1 MRGAILSRMTHSEH
15 SVNKNERSFNCE
27 LIPSGIER
35 LFLRDFRSLYTNR
48 CSRGAQ
54 AELGPVLRTRCSMS
68 PSEQQR
74 VLAVQVARLYYYQ
87 GLTTEAVATELKLS
101 RPKVS
106 RLLSFAKQTGLV
118 EVRIQDALAQPQR
131 LEQDIQ
137 RIFGIPSV
145 RVVAV
150 PANSSED
157 EWLQRVATFSA
168 NHLNGLVHS
177 QMTIGIAWGTT
188 LDAISQR
195 LVAKPCKDVDIVQ
208 LNGSANVY
216 AFNNYYIG
224 EIFSRFAV
232 NYGARAHLFPV
243 PTFFDYPETKK
254 AMLRERS
261 IQRLSKMIQRA
272 DLLIYSIGAVGARIP
287 SHVYVGGYLE
297 KKDFQELR
305 RVGAVGDIA
314 TVFFRADGSYDNI
327 PLNARASGP
336 DLSLF
341 QKAKHALCVVSGLGK
356 VAGLRAALK
365 GRLMNE
371 LIVDEPTATELLK
384 QP

>member
-1 MRGAILSRMTHSEH
+1 
-15 SVNKNERSFNCE
+15 
-27 LIPSGIER
+27 
-35 LFLRDFRSLYTNR
+35 
-48 CSRGAQ
+48 
-54 AELGPVLRTRCSMS
+54 MS

-74 VLAVQVARLYYYQ
+74 ILAVQVARLYYYQ

-150 PANSSED
+150 PPNSSED

-168 NHLNGLVHS
+168 NHLNGLLHS
-177 QMTIGIAWGTT
+177 HMTIGIAWGTT

-195 LVAKPCKDVDIVQ
+195 LVPKPCKDVDIVQ

-224 EIFSRFAV
+224 EIFSRFAL
-232 NYGARAHLFPV
+232 NYNARAHLFPV
-243 PTFFDYPETKK
+243 PTFFDYPETKM

-272 DLLIYSIGAVGARIP
+272 DFLIYSIGAVGA
-287 SHVYVGGYLE
+287 GFLAM
-297 KKDFQELR
+297 FML
-305 RVGAVGDIA
+305 GATWKRKISKNSAGWEWLAISPR
-314 TVFFRADGSYDNI
+314 FSLRADGSYDNI
-327 PLNARASGP
+327 PLNERASGP

>member
-1 MRGAILSRMTHSEH
+1 
-15 SVNKNERSFNCE
+15 V
-27 LIPSGIER
+27 LI
-35 LFLRDFRSLYTNR
+35 TK
-48 CSRGAQ
+48 
-54 AELGPVLRTRCSMS
+54 CSMS

-150 PANSSED
+150 PPNSSDD
-157 EWLQRVATFSA
+157 EWLQRVATYSA

-195 LVAKPCKDVDIVQ
+195 LVPKPCKDVDIVQ

-314 TVFFRADGSYDNI
+314 TVFFRDDGSYDNI

-371 LIVDEPTATELLK
+371 LIVDEPSATELLK

>member
-1 MRGAILSRMTHSEH
+1 MGKSR
-15 SVNKNERSFNCE
+15 
-27 LIPSGIER
+27 
-35 LFLRDFRSLYTNR
+35 
-48 CSRGAQ
+48 
-54 AELGPVLRTRCSMS
+54 MS

-74 VLAVQVARLYYYQ
+74 SLAVQVARLYYYQ
-87 GLTTEAVATELKLS
+87 GLTTEAVAGELKLS

-118 EVRIQDALAQPQR
+118 EVRIHDAMAQPQR
-131 LEQDIQ
+131 LEQEIQ

-150 PANSSED
+150 PSNSSED

-224 EIFSRFAV
+224 EIFSRFAL

-314 TVFFRADGSYDNI
+314 TVFFRADGNYGNI

-341 QKAKHALCVVSGLGK
+341 QKAKHALCVVSGVAK